1 MLSGLSLTPS
11 IISGSLLMSLPS
23 PLSEDHFLHS
33 KSTQENMATDYTS
46 TVHVKSQTA
55 LESLGLKA
63 QIRTLIVQ
71 AWITCPSLGQL
82 IVIREQDYIVGKY

>member
-1 MLSGLSLTPS
+1 MLSGLSLKPS

-23 PLSEDHFLHS
+23 PLSENHFLHS
-33 KSTQENMATDYTS
+33 KPTQENMATDNTS

-55 LESLGLKA
+55 LESLGLKE

-71 AWITCPSLGQL
+71 AWITCPFWVQL
-82 IVIREQDYIVGKY
+82 IVIREQDHIVGTY